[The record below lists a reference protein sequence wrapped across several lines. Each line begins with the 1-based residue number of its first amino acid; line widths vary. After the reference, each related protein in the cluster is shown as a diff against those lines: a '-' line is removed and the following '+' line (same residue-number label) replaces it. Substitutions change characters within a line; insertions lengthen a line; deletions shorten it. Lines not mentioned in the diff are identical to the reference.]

1 MFFFS
6 KLFKR
11 GKRLIPQLR
20 KVVPQH
26 RQALGIQLINPAR
39 AIAAVAHQPR
49 ILQHP
54 QVLRNGR
61 TRYRQSGRQLI
72 HRLRM
77 VAQHLKNRQPSR
89 VTQRRESSL

>member
-11 GKRLIPQLR
+11 GERLIPQLR
-20 KVVPQH
+20 KVVAQQ
-26 RQALGIQLINPAR
+26 RQALGIQFVDPAR
-39 AIAAVAHQPR
+39 AFPAIAHQPR

-61 TRYRQSGRQLI
+61 
-72 HRLRM
+72 
-77 VAQHLKNRQPSR
+77 P
-89 VTQRRESSL
+89 